1 MIIFLLIKFF
11 RIILEYYVMFG
22 LKKKKISEFIILNE
36 V

>member
-22 LKKKKISEFIILNE
+22 LKKKISEFIILNE